1 MSARRAGFT
10 LLEMLAVVMIIG
22 LISSL
27 VLPGLG
33 FATARTLDDQ
43 AQALAAG
50 LEFARQRSVMTAVP
64 HRIVLDLDAEAW
76 WVEWQPAPEAPDTEA
91 VEEAE
96 RESGRIDLSPP
107 PTQASEFVPLESGA
121 GRRTRLPDGVY
132 LASVDTPEGVVG
144 RERVAVA
151 FERDGSADPAE
162 ITLLGEG
169 GSARVLQV
177 RPLADAVR
185 ILDAG

>member
-1 MSARRAGFT
+1 VSARRAGFT

-33 FATARTLDDQ
+33 FATARTLENQ
-43 AQALAAG
+43 AQQLAAA
-50 LEFARQRSVMTAVP
+50 LEFARQRTVMTSVP
-64 HRIVLDLDAEAW
+64 HRVVLDLDAEAW
-76 WVEWQPAPEAPDTEA
+76 WVEWQPAPEAPDATA
-91 VEEAE
+91 LEEAE

-107 PTQASEFVPLESGA
+107 PTQAGEFAALESGV
-121 GRRTRLPDGVY
+121 GRRSRLPDGVY
-132 LASVDTPEGVVG
+132 LASVSTPEGVVE

-151 FERDGSADPAE
+151 FERDGSADPTE
-162 ITLLGEG
+162 ITLLGDG
-169 GSARVLQV
+169 GTARVLQV

-185 ILDAG
+185 ILDAS